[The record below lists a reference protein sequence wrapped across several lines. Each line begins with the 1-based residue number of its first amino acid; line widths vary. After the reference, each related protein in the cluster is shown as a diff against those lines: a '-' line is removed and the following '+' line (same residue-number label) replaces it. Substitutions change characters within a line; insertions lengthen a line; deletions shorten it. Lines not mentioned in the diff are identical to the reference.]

1 MPHRIAPTAT
11 ISEHPAAPLEAI
23 YNAMRDALAV
33 FDMTGRRVLGNPALA
48 RLWGYADASQM
59 ETEVRKFP
67 DIFSLR
73 TLDGRELPF
82 EEWPVNR
89 ILRGESI
96 DNEELWVRRRD
107 TGREWIISFR
117 GQPARDENGSQ
128 ILAVIVGRDVTEQ
141 RQAEQA
147 LRASHD
153 TFRHLVEGSPFGV
166 CAIDADFR
174 LVQVS
179 QGAQKVFENVR
190 PLIGR
195 DFAEALRIIWPEEFA
210 TEAIGHFRNTLASGE
225 PYHAPASTVRRAD
238 TADVESYDWKIERL
252 MLPDGRLGVV
262 CHFYDLSER
271 QRYEAALRDADRRKD
286 DFIAMLGHELRNPL
300 GPIRNAV
307 QILNVVAAHEPT
319 ARQARQ
325 MIDRQSAHMA
335 RLIDDL
341 LDVARITRGTL
352 HIRKARCDLAAI
364 VRNVAED
371 YRPQM
376 ESGGLRLNVE
386 VPGQSVWVNGDATRL
401 NQIIGNVLHNSMKF
415 TDAGGYVSLRLL
427 LKGDACEIQIRDS
440 GIGMDA
446 VTVQQ
451 MFQTFN
457 QADRSLDRSR
467 GGLGLGMALVKHLV
481 ELHEGAVQARSEG
494 VGHGTEVLIRIPVE
508 LVDAPS
514 STVVASLQAVAR
526 KLRILVIEDNV
537 DAAESLCILLHLKGH
552 VTEKAGT
559 GPAGIMAA
567 QTFLPDVV
575 LCDLGLP
582 GLDGYAVARRLRADP
597 SLKHAYLIALTGY
610 GQEQD
615 QRRTREAGFDLHL
628 TKPVD
633 HTALEMALAVRE
645 AQQSPR

>member
-1 MPHRIAPTAT
+1 MPHRIAPRAT
-11 ISEHPAAPLEAI
+11 ITEHPAAPLEAI

-33 FDMTGRRVLGNPALA
+33 FDMTGRRVLANPALA
-48 RLWGYADASQM
+48 RLWGYADVSQM
-59 ETEVRKFP
+59 ETEVHKFP

-73 TLDGRELPF
+73 TLDGQDLPF
-82 EEWPVNR
+82 DEWPVNR

-107 TGREWIISFR
+107 TGREWVISFR

-141 RQAEQA
+141 KRAEQA

-153 TFRHLVEGSPFGV
+153 AFRHLVDGSPFGV
-166 CAIDADFR
+166 YAVDADFR

-195 DFAEALRIIWPEEFA
+195 DFSEVLRIIWPEPFA
-210 TEAIGHFRNTLASGE
+210 TEAIARFRETLATGR

-238 TADVESYDWKIERL
+238 TADLESYDWKIERV
-252 MLPDGRLGVV
+252 MLPDGRMGAV

-271 QRYEAALRDADRRKD
+271 QRHEAALRDADRRKD
-286 DFIAMLGHELRNPL
+286 EFIAMLGHELRNPL

-307 QILNVVAAHEPT
+307 QILNVVAAHEPS

-352 HIRKARCDLAAI
+352 QIRKARCDLAAI

-386 VPGQSVWVNGDATRL
+386 APGQSVWVNGDATRL

-415 TDAGGYVSLRLL
+415 TDPGGYVSLRLL

-446 VTVQQ
+446 ETVQG
-451 MFQTFN
+451 MFETFN

-467 GGLGLGMALVKHLV
+467 GGLGLGLALVKHLV
-481 ELHEGAVQARSEG
+481 ELHDGVVQARSEG
-494 VGHGTEVLIRIPVE
+494 VGHGTEVVLRIPVE

-514 STVVASLQAVAR
+514 STAAASPQAVDR
-526 KLRILVIEDNV
+526 NLRILVIEDNV
-537 DAAESLCILLHLKGH
+537 DAAESLCILLNLKGH
-552 VTEKAGT
+552 VTEKAGN
-559 GPAGIMAA
+559 GPTGIMAA

-597 SLKHAYLIALTGY
+597 TLKNAYLIALTGY

-633 HTALEMALAVRE
+633 HTALEMALAVRD
-645 AQQSPR
+645 AQQSAR

>member
-1 MPHRIAPTAT
+1 MPYRIAPTAT
-11 ISEHPAAPLEAI
+11 ITEHPAAPLEAI

-141 RQAEQA
+141 KQAEQA

-166 CAIDADFR
+166 CAVDADFR

-210 TEAIGHFRNTLASGE
+210 TEAIGHFRNTLATGE

-252 MLPDGRLGVV
+252 MLPDGRMGVV

-286 DFIAMLGHELRNPL
+286 EFIAMLGHELRNPL

-352 HIRKARCDLAAI
+352 HIRKARCDLAEI

-376 ESGGLRLNVE
+376 ESAGLRLNVE

-415 TDAGGYVSLRLL
+415 TDAGGYVSLQLL

-446 VTVQQ
+446 VTVQR

-457 QADRSLDRSR
+457 QADSSLDRSR

-481 ELHEGAVQARSEG
+481 ELHEGGVQARSEG
-494 VGHGTEVLIRIPVE
+494 VGHGSDVVIRIPVE

-514 STVVASLQAVAR
+514 STVVASPQAADR

-582 GLDGYAVARRLRADP
+582 GLDG
-597 SLKHAYLIALTGY
+597 SH
-610 GQEQD
+610 
-615 QRRTREAGFDLHL
+615 
-628 TKPVD
+628 
-633 HTALEMALAVRE
+633 
-645 AQQSPR
+645 

>member
-1 MPHRIAPTAT
+1 MTMPHRIAASAT
-11 ISEHPAAPLEAI
+11 SEHPAAPLATI

-33 FDMTGRRVLGNPALA
+33 YDMTGRRVLANPALV

-67 DIFSLR
+67 EIFTLW
-73 TLDGRELPF
+73 TLDGRVLPLD
-82 EEWPVNR
+82 EWPVSR

-96 DNEELWVRRRD
+96 DNQELWVRRHD
-107 TGREWIISFR
+107 TGREWIISFS
-117 GQPARDENGSQ
+117 GQPARDEDGSQ
-128 ILAVIVGRDVTEQ
+128 ILAVIIGRDVTEQ
-141 RQAEQA
+141 KRAEQA

-153 TFRHLVEGSPFGV
+153 AFRHLVDNSPFGV
-166 CAIDADFR
+166 YAVDADFR

-195 DFAEALRIIWPEEFA
+195 DFADVLRIIWPESFA
-210 TEAIGHFRNTLASGE
+210 SEAIARFRDTLATGE
-225 PYHAPASTVRRAD
+225 PYHAPPSAERRAD
-238 TADVESYDWKIERL
+238 TAEVESYDWKIERVT
-252 MLPDGRLGVV
+252 LPDGRMGVV

-271 QRYEAALRDADRRKD
+271 QRYEAALREADRRKD
-286 DFIAMLGHELRNPL
+286 EFIAMLGHELRNPL

-319 ARQARQ
+319 ARRARQ

-341 LDVARITRGTL
+341 LDVARITRGQL
-352 HIRKARCDLAAI
+352 QIRKARCDLAAI

-386 VPGQSVWVNGDATRL
+386 VPGQPVWVHGDATRL

-446 VTVQQ
+446 ATVRG
-451 MFQTFN
+451 MFEAFN

-481 ELHEGAVQARSEG
+481 ELHEGDVKARSEG
-494 VGHGTEVLIRIPVE
+494 VGHGAEVVIRIPVE
-508 LVDAPS
+508 LADAPS
-514 STVVASLQAVAR
+514 STVASPSAAGES
-526 KLRILVIEDNV
+526 LRILVIEDNV
-537 DAAESLCILLHLKGH
+537 DAADSLCILLNLKGH
-552 VTEKAGT
+552 VTEKASS
-559 GPAGIMAA
+559 GPMGITAA
-567 QTFLPDVV
+567 QTFMPDVV

-582 GLDGYAVARRLRADP
+582 GLDGYAVARTLRAEP
-597 SLKHAYLIALTGY
+597 RLKNAYLVALTGY

-628 TKPVD
+628 IKPVD
-633 HTALEMALAVRE
+633 YTALEMALAVKE
-645 AQQSPR
+645 AQQSTR

>member
-1 MPHRIAPTAT
+1 MPHRIAPSAT

-33 FDMTGRRVLGNPALA
+33 FDMTGRRVLANPALA
-48 RLWGYADASQM
+48 RLWGYADVSQM

-73 TLDGRELPF
+73 TLDGQDLPF
-82 EEWPVNR
+82 DEWPVKR

-141 RQAEQA
+141 KRAEQA

-153 TFRHLVEGSPFGV
+153 AFRHLVDGSPFGV
-166 CAIDADFR
+166 YAVDADFR

-195 DFAEALRIIWPEEFA
+195 DFAEVLRIIWPEPFA
-210 TEAIGHFRNTLASGE
+210 TEAIARFRDTLATGR
-225 PYHAPASTVRRAD
+225 PYHAPASTERRAD
-238 TADVESYDWKIERL
+238 TAELESYDWKIERV
-252 MLPDGRLGVV
+252 MLPDGRMGAV

-286 DFIAMLGHELRNPL
+286 EFIAMLGHELRNPL

-307 QILNVVAAHEPT
+307 QILNVVAAHEPS

-352 HIRKARCDLAAI
+352 QIRKERCDLAAI

-415 TDAGGYVSLRLL
+415 TDPGGYVSLRLL
-427 LKGDACEIQIRDS
+427 LKGDACEMQIRDS

-446 VTVQQ
+446 VTIQG
-451 MFQTFN
+451 MFETFN

-481 ELHEGAVQARSEG
+481 ELHDGVVQARSEG
-494 VGHGTEVLIRIPVE
+494 VGHGTEVVLRIPVE

-514 STVVASLQAVAR
+514 STAAASPQAVDR
-526 KLRILVIEDNV
+526 NLRILVIEDNV
-537 DAAESLCILLHLKGH
+537 DAAESLCILLNLKGH
-552 VTEKAGT
+552 VTEKAGS
-559 GPAGIMAA
+559 GPTGIMAA

-597 SLKHAYLIALTGY
+597 TLKNAYLIALTGY

-633 HTALEMALAVRE
+633 HTALEMALAVRH
-645 AQQSPR
+645 AQQSAR